1 MVAKPTQPSLFENP
15 QSMMRSTHS
24 FSISVCLSVCVSHS
38 AGELESAEEE
48 ESTLVVALL
57 IDTVKCIGPCLDL
70 VFCVCGEVF
79 VMDL

>member
-15 QSMMRSTHS
+15 QSMMRSTYTL
-24 FSISVCLSVCVSHS
+24 SVCFCLCVSHS

-57 IDTVKCIGPCLDL
+57 FDAVKCIGPCLCVYL
-70 VFCVCGEVF
+70 FCVCGEVF